1 MQRHGARD
9 PGFHKILADYPR
21 DCTMATSRGHCS
33 SDNIRAS
40 VILKLRSRHASV
52 RPSASARSTEAN
64 TIIVSCAI
72 VYRRWLPKAF
82 VSRCHPPRV
91 HRRCQPLFPRF
102 SRSRILTRE
111 YTKRILLLSRH
122 FHISYLHLS
131 LSNLANLLLLIDCR
145 I

>member
-82 VSRCHPPRV
+82 VSRCGPIPSPSSSSPVSTAVSSILPINDFNARV
-91 HRRCQPLFPRF
+91 HQENF
-102 SRSRILTRE
+102 T
-111 YTKRILLLSRH
+111 
-122 FHISYLHLS
+122 S
-131 LSNLANLLLLIDCR
+131 LSPPFPYFVFAFIP
-145 I
+145 